1 MTQLLIILM
10 FSVNGEALDEV
21 NIISDKNR
29 INEINKT
36 EIASYLTQSENVQ
49 SDSLLVDIQ
58 SKIYNA
64 FVQDRTSPEN
74 NALNK
79 LNIRLENL
87 YKAKNQ
93 NLILYWRSYLK
104 FYSSINYLI
113 KGDNKS
119 AENAINN
126 GIELIQ
132 SVEKKYSEDYAL
144 LAMIQSFSIQFN
156 PGNAM
161 YISVDIKK
169 NVNSAIS
176 LDSTNMRAWYVLA
189 SNDFY
194 TPEQYGGGKEAEK
207 YLLKAI
213 SLPAQKI
220 KNDYLPSWGK
230 EESYEMIIK
239 LYIKKEKWDLAK
251 KYFQEGITTFPKL
264 CYKPISIQISR
275 KINEIHPLRDL
286 IFYFD
291 SGFFSI
297 SVKGCC

>member
-251 KYFQEGITTFPKL
+251 KYFQEGITTFPNSYVINQLASKL
-264 CYKPISIQISR
+264 AGK
-275 KINEIHPLRDL
+275 
-286 IFYFD
+286 
-291 SGFFSI
+291 
-297 SVKGCC
+297 

>member
-1 MTQLLIILM
+1 M
-10 FSVNGEALDEV
+10 
-21 NIISDKNR
+21 
-29 INEINKT
+29 
-36 EIASYLTQSENVQ
+36 
-49 SDSLLVDIQ
+49 
-58 SKIYNA
+58 
-64 FVQDRTSPEN
+64 QDRTSPEN

-251 KYFQEGITTFPKL
+251 KYFQEGITTFPKS
-264 CYKPISIQISR
+264 YV
-275 KINEIHPLRDL
+275 INQLASKL
-286 IFYFD
+286 A
-291 SGFFSI
+291 G
-297 SVKGCC
+297 K

>member
-126 GIELIQ
+126 GIELIE
-132 SVEKKYSEDYAL
+132 SIEKKYSEDYAL

>member
-251 KYFQEGITTFPKL
+251 KYFQEGITTFPKS
-264 CYKPISIQISR
+264 YV
-275 KINEIHPLRDL
+275 INQLASKL
-286 IFYFD
+286 A
-291 SGFFSI
+291 G
-297 SVKGCC
+297 K

>member
-1 MTQLLIILM
+1 MTHLLIILL

-21 NIISDKNR
+21 NYLSVNAS
-29 INEINKT
+29 INQINKT
-36 EIASYLTQSENVQ
+36 EIAGYHTQSENVQ

-64 FVQDRTSPEN
+64 FVKDRMSQKN
-74 NALNK
+74 DALNE
-79 LNIRLENL
+79 LSIQLENL

-93 NLILYWRSYLK
+93 NLILYWRSYLQ

-119 AENAINN
+119 AENKINN
-126 GIELIQ
+126 AIELIE
-132 SVEKKYSEDYAL
+132 SIEKKYSEDYAL
-144 LAMIQSFSIQFN
+144 LAMLQSFSIQFN
-156 PGNAM
+156 PMNAM
-161 YISVDIKK
+161 YISVDSKK

-176 LDSTNMRAWYVLA
+176 LDSTNLRAWYVFA

-251 KYFQEGITTFPKL
+251 KYFRDGIAAFPKS
-264 CYKPISIQISR
+264 YV
-275 KINEIHPLRDL
+275 INQLASELV
-286 IFYFD
+286 
-291 SGFFSI
+291 G
-297 SVKGCC
+297 K

>member
-21 NIISDKNR
+21 NIISGKNQ
-29 INEINKT
+29 INEINKA
-36 EIASYLTQSENVQ
+36 EIASYNTQFDNVQ

-64 FVQDRTSPEN
+64 FVQDRKSPGN
-74 NALNK
+74 DALNK
-79 LNIRLENL
+79 LSIQLENL

-93 NLILYWRSYLK
+93 NLILYWRSYLQ

-126 GIELIQ
+126 AIELIE
-132 SVEKKYSEDYAL
+132 SIKKKYSEDYAL
-144 LAMIQSFSIQFN
+144 LAMLQSFSIQFYTM
-156 PGNAM
+156 NAM
-161 YISVDIKK
+161 YISLDIKK
-169 NVNSAIS
+169 NVSSAIS
-176 LDSTNMRAWYVLA
+176 LDSTNLRAWYVLA

-220 KNDYLPSWGK
+220 ENSYLPSWGK

-251 KYFQEGITTFPKL
+251 KYFREGIAAFPKS
-264 CYKPISIQISR
+264 YI
-275 KINEIHPLRDL
+275 INQLASELV
-286 IFYFD
+286 
-291 SGFFSI
+291 G
-297 SVKGCC
+297 K

>member
-194 TPEQYGGGKEAEK
+194 TPEQYGGGKKAEK

-213 SLPAQKI
+213 SLPAQKTI
-220 KNDYLPSWGK
+220 NGYLPSWGK
-230 EESYEMIIK
+230 EESYEMLIE
-239 LYIKKEKWDLAK
+239 LYIKNENWDLAK
-251 KYFQEGITTFPKL
+251 KYFQEGIAAFPKS
-264 CYKPISIQISR
+264 KV
-275 KINEIHPLRDL
+275 INQLASKLD
-286 IFYFD
+286 
-291 SGFFSI
+291 G
-297 SVKGCC
+297 K

>member
-21 NIISDKNR
+21 NLISGKNQ

-36 EIASYLTQSENVQ
+36 EIASYHTQFENVQ
-49 SDSLLVDIQ
+49 TDSLLVDIQ

-79 LNIRLENL
+79 LSIQLENL
-87 YKAKNQ
+87 YKTKNL
-93 NLILYWRSYLK
+93 NLILYWRSYLQ
-104 FYSSINYLI
+104 FYSSINSLI
-113 KGDNKS
+113 IGDNKT
-119 AENAINN
+119 AENKINN
-126 GIELIQ
+126 GIELIE

-144 LAMIQSFSIQFN
+144 LAMLQSFSIQFN

-251 KYFQEGITTFPKL
+251 KYFRDGIAAFPKS
-264 CYKPISIQISR
+264 YV
-275 KINEIHPLRDL
+275 INQLASELA
-286 IFYFD
+286 
-291 SGFFSI
+291 G
-297 SVKGCC
+297 K